1 MTPWLHFSLLF
12 LLSVGFAGLAL
23 IASLQVHRRLLVDA
37 GTLAAL
43 GEPLGMRYRVL
54 GAPYLR
60 LPEPF
65 VLHERSRT
73 VAENSVVERSLL
85 SSKATSLPAVFEY
98 ATYRDDRRLRR
109 SARPFL
115 VLAVRVPADVPAFRL
130 SPRWWLGSLAG
141 SSIGDVIARRLPGG
155 WVLHRDAV
163 LLPDEWDDR
172 LDWRLLEASGLW
184 IQVSGATLYLAL
196 PPRIGRSDG
205 FTVAAIC
212 ELTRRSA
219 PLLAHLGSPDAAR
232 LQLLT
237 QPQVL
242 TAKPVHH

>member
-1 MTPWLHFSLLF
+1 MTPWLQFPLLF
-12 LLSVGFAGLAL
+12 VLSAGFAGLAL

-65 VLHERSRT
+65 VLHERPRT
-73 VAENSVVERSLL
+73 VAENSVIERSLL
-85 SSKATSLPAVFEY
+85 SSGASGLPAVFEY

-115 VLAVRVPADVPAFRL
+115 VLAARVPADVPAFRL

-141 SSIGDVIARRLPGG
+141 SSIGFAIARRLPGG
-155 WVLHRDAV
+155 WIWHRDAV

-172 LDWRLLEASGLW
+172 LDWPLLRASGLW
-184 IQVSGATLYLAL
+184 MQVSGSTVYLAL
-196 PPRIGRSDG
+196 PPRTGRSGG

-212 ELTRRSA
+212 ELTRRA
-219 PLLAHLGSPDAAR
+219 TPLLAHLGSPDASR
-232 LQLLT
+232 LQQLA

-242 TAKPVHH
+242 TANPVHD